1 MRVRAPASAAGGD
14 VTKRS
19 IPDRNAASVLPDP
32 VGARIRVC
40 SPRAMAGQPWSWA
53 AVGHGKFA
61 SNQDRTGS
69 EKASSGIPR
78 SVPTTRDRNAGRG
91 THHGAANRSG
101 DRDRGDHAL
110 LDVGLDRAVLLLFH
124 DVAEQG

>member
-1 MRVRAPASAAGGD
+1 MRVRAAASAVGD

-69 EKASSGIPR
+69 EKASSGIPK
-78 SVPTTRDRNAGRG
+78 SVPTTRDRNAGGATR
-91 THHGAANRSG
+91 HGAANRSG
-101 DRDRGDHAL
+101 DRDGGDHAR
-110 LDVGLDRAVLLLFH
+110 LDVRLYRPVLLLFD
-124 DVAEQG
+124 DVAEEG